1 MEARLMSSVSRL
13 RYPRQVSP
21 TLSRAARAVSGACAD
36 LDARYLSSRRD
47 RYLASRSARFCAG
60 VVGGVVLVGVLS
72 GCGSAKAKGGG
83 FDPSGT
89 AGAGAGG
96 TPGAASTGGVPG
108 AAAGPVAPP
117 LPAPST
123 MTAPQLR
130 QSVLDGYKS
139 YMAASE
145 AAYET
150 NNTSSLGQYAI
161 DPILSRVTQDIQAD
175 AAKGVIWRFH
185 NVLNPQL
192 QGWSKDKTLVVVL
205 DCLQNLG
212 SYEYS
217 LANGARVSIKKTANS
232 YYQAHLKYIQGVWK
246 ITDAKVGSRC

>member
-1 MEARLMSSVSRL
+1 V
-13 RYPRQVSP
+13 
-21 TLSRAARAVSGACAD
+21 
-36 LDARYLSSRRD
+36 
-47 RYLASRSARFCAG
+47 
-60 VVGGVVLVGVLS
+60 
-72 GCGSAKAKGGG
+72 
-83 FDPSGT
+83 
-89 AGAGAGG
+89 
-96 TPGAASTGGVPG
+96 AASVR
-108 AAAGPVAPP
+108 P

-150 NNTSSLGQYAI
+150 NNTSSLGQYAV
-161 DPILSRVTQDIQAD
+161 DPILSRVTQDIQAN

-217 LANGARVSIKKTANS
+217 LANGARVSTKKAANS